1 MISVSETLTDPLLG
15 RVIDGRYEVRE
26 RVAAGGMATVYVAF
40 DRRLERDVALKVMHP
55 HLAADASEAD
65 FVARFRREAKAAA
78 RLTHPGM
85 VRVYDQGVDGSVS
98 YLTME
103 YVGGENLRQRMAHE
117 GPLSVGEALGIT
129 ERVLDALAAAHRAD
143 LVHRDVKPENVL
155 IDEEGG
161 PKLTDF
167 GLARAVTEVTSTATG
182 TLLGTVAYLAPEVVT
197 DASADARADVYSTGI
212 LLFEMITGHQPFT
225 GETALAVASRHVHE
239 DVPPPSA
246 LVPWLPPEIDDL
258 VTLLT
263 ARNIDDRPADAGEA
277 LVAVRNTRAQL
288 DDPTLDRRAAR
299 PAGTENPT
307 GTSDDTT
314 VLEEAP
320 AGATIALP
328 IGLDGNATA
337 VAVST
342 DLPEDDPEAGEPVR
356 HRHRAGWWI
365 GAIVGAIIVVV
376 SLAVWWYQAI
386 GPGAYTT
393 VTDVAGLTEDQA
405 TTTLQGLGFTVST
418 DDAFSDSVAEG
429 IVIETDPSKNARAL
443 NGAEILVTVSSGP
456 RMTDVPNVVGST
468 QDDAE
473 DELADLGFTIG
484 ETEQKYSDSVPA
496 GEVLEMTPAAG
507 ETVRHDSVITL
518 TVSEGPEPITTPDLT
533 GMTQD
538 EAVATLAEARHRAH
552 DHHGPH
558 RGRRDRPGLRADAHS
573 RRRWLPHAGD
583 DHYRLRG
590 PPPRHHRGRAWARFH
605 RGQGRTRGTGSHRYR
620 RRQPLEFLDRGLQH
634 GPRPQHAGGTRHR
647 GLPRVLG
654 HRADAW
660 GRIGPH
666 APQRMMAGFPRGN
679 PAIMLWRTVPTSGSA
694 TPTPGTPSPATA
706 GGSGAGR
713 PWSRSAPQ
721 GPRRRSPP
729 CRP

>member
-1 MISVSETLTDPLLG
+1 
-15 RVIDGRYEVRE
+15 
-26 RVAAGGMATVYVAF
+26 
-40 DRRLERDVALKVMHP
+40 
-55 HLAADASEAD
+55 ASEAD

-468 QDDAE
+468 EDDAE

-484 ETEQKYSDSVPA
+484 ETEQKFSDTVPA

-538 EAVATLAEARHRAH
+538 EAVATLAELGIEPTITTGRTEAVETGQVYEQTPAAGADGFRTQEMSITVSEGLPLVTIE
-552 DHHGPH
+552 DV
-558 RGRRDRPGLRADAHS
+558 RGLGFTEAKAALEAQGLTVT
-573 RRRWLPHAGD
+573 GD
-583 DHYRLRG
+583 DNPWNFSTVVFNMDPG
-590 PPPRHHRGRAWARFH
+590 PNT
-605 RGQGRTRGTGSHRYR
+605 QVERGTEVY
-620 RRQPLEFLDRGLQH
+620 LEY
-634 GPRPQHAGGTRHR
+634 
-647 GLPRVLG
+647 
-654 HRADAW
+654 
-660 GRIGPH
+660 
-666 APQRMMAGFPRGN
+666 
-679 PAIMLWRTVPTSGSA
+679 
-694 TPTPGTPSPATA
+694 
-706 GGSGAGR
+706 
-713 PWSRSAPQ
+713 
-721 GPRRRSPP
+721 
-729 CRP
+729 